1 MHPRRSPSPIT
12 VCHPFAASLLL
23 AALTTKFFPP
33 VVAVGSSFNRKVIST
48 LSDLPH
54 DKNGRLSSHVLA
66 YYPTA
71 RSDCDSFFESELPVD
86 GEYSNMM
93 YHHLPIAVEGDAAI
107 ALFGDDGDPGL
118 QIDDDDDDNNDD
130 DDVARRSSLCPRRP
144 GRGFASRGAPPTGRL
159 LRSARERGASIIP

>member
-1 MHPRRSPSPIT
+1 
-12 VCHPFAASLLL
+12 
-23 AALTTKFFPP
+23 
-33 VVAVGSSFNRKVIST
+33 
-48 LSDLPH
+48 
-54 DKNGRLSSHVLA
+54 
-66 YYPTA
+66 
-71 RSDCDSFFESELPVD
+71 
-86 GEYSNMM
+86 M